1 MGSKKMFVWKRR
13 IMFSLVIGLLIA
25 LDFLMVALTKKF
37 LKEEKAIQKGN
48 ILFSFLNS
56 IIVSLFCSI
65 FRRVIA
71 ISEGESYYT
80 TVSKLS
86 YKKVAKMVVIFQ
98 INMLFTTF
106 MANYASFYLIRQ
118 DKPTFAV
125 FPLNFESFLFDV
137 FFLIV
142 TNPLITLC
150 MTYFDHRHIR
160 MLIKKYRIEKG
171 WLAVSQAEANVS
183 FENLNLDIC
192 HKYGTIY
199 RFVLFSAGIAIIY
212 PLSFLICLIAISS
225 LYWLDK
231 YLLLRRYAITV
242 KVSSRFTLMAQG
254 IMGQMPIYLSI
265 TNLLVMFIPIQ
276 DGTAFKE

>member
-1 MGSKKMFVWKRR
+1 
-13 IMFSLVIGLLIA
+13 MFSLLIA
-25 LDFLMVALTKKF
+25 LLVVLDFLMVALTKKF

-56 IIVSLFCSI
+56 MIVSLFCSI
-65 FRRVIA
+65 FRRVIV

-86 YKKVAKMVVIFQ
+86 YNKVAKMVVIFQ

-106 MANYASFYLIRQ
+106 VANVASFYLIRQ
-118 DKPTFAV
+118 DTPTFAV

-142 TNPLITLC
+142 TNPLITLT

-160 MLIKKYRIEKG
+160 ALIKKYRIEKG

-183 FENLNLDIC
+183 F
-192 HKYGTIY
+192 
-199 RFVLFSAGIAIIY
+199 
-212 PLSFLICLIAISS
+212 
-225 LYWLDK
+225 
-231 YLLLRRYAITV
+231 
-242 KVSSRFTLMAQG
+242 
-254 IMGQMPIYLSI
+254 
-265 TNLLVMFIPIQ
+265 
-276 DGTAFKE
+276 